1 MFFVHTEHNGNKRK
15 GIPSMRM
22 LVFKGNLFYL
32 LFVGLTIFGG
42 CGDDDPTDEW
52 VGRWTVE
59 MLDGENVDEEME
71 TTVKLGFLRA
81 GGSVEDWDLCCK
93 NRFDSTVEFTF
104 GDDSRWEF
112 VQTGKWDK
120 SSFSNALS
128 DAELKELNAEV
139 ASQITIISTGSYI
152 VTDDEFT
159 MQGDKRN
166 VVFKGKMSGSWKRS
180 GSKLTMFGDG
190 KSGFNAMVL
199 SK

>member
-1 MFFVHTEHNGNKRK
+1 
-15 GIPSMRM
+15 MRM
-22 LVFKGNLFYL
+22 LVFKGNLFFL
-32 LFVGLTIFGG
+32 LFVGLSIFGG
-42 CGDDDPTDEW
+42 CGDGDHADEW

-112 VQTGKWDK
+112 VRTGKWNK
-120 SSFSNALS
+120 SSFWS
-128 DAELKELNAEV
+128 DAELKQMNAEV
-139 ASQITIISTGSYI
+139 ASLITIISTGSYI

-166 VVFKGKMSGSWKRS
+166 VVFKGRMSGSWKRS